1 MVKVKTIKKQN
12 KDSLFRKPKANTNKN
27 KNKSKN
33 KRCKT
38 MRKRKIKIKIKIK
51 EGGGPNDCIDHNVNI
66 NKVLRLEHDIA
77 NNMAKLDA
85 LTQDLQYRNDRYYKN
100 MDVNSEN
107 HTANLTR
114 GRELLNE
121 MNTIR
126 GKIIGLIRTQ
136 NRLLAKIPKHVQEA
150 CQLRESIRRT
160 KVAAT
165 DLEAFDYV

>member
-27 KNKSKN
+27 KNKN

-38 MRKRKIKIKIKIK
+38 MRKRKIKIKK
-51 EGGGPNDCIDHNVNI
+51 GGGPNDCIDHDVNI
-66 NKVLRLEHDIA
+66 NRVLRLEHDIA

-114 GRELLNE
+114 GSELLNE

-126 GKIIGLIRTQ
+126 GKTIGLIRTQ

>member
-27 KNKSKN
+27 KNKN
-33 KRCKT
+33 KRKKT
-38 MRKRKIKIKIKIK
+38 MRKRKIKIKK
-51 EGGGPNDCIDHNVNI
+51 GGGPNDCIDHDVNI
-66 NKVLRLEHDIA
+66 NRVLRLEHDIA

-114 GRELLNE
+114 GSELLNE

-126 GKIIGLIRTQ
+126 GKTIGLIRTQ

>member
-27 KNKSKN
+27 KNKN

-38 MRKRKIKIKIKIK
+38 MRKRKIKIKK
-51 EGGGPNDCIDHNVNI
+51 GGGPNDCIDHDVNI
-66 NKVLRLEHDIA
+66 NRVLRLEHDIA

-114 GRELLNE
+114 GSELLNE

-126 GKIIGLIRTQ
+126 GKTIGLIRTQ
-136 NRLLAKIPKHVQEA
+136 NRLLAKIRKHVQEA

>member
-12 KDSLFRKPKANTNKN
+12 KDSLFRKPKANTNKK
-27 KNKSKN
+27 KNKN

-38 MRKRKIKIKIKIK
+38 MRKRKIKIKK
-51 EGGGPNDCIDHNVNI
+51 GGGPNDCIDHDVNI
-66 NKVLRLEHDIA
+66 NRVLRLEHDIA

-114 GRELLNE
+114 GSELLNE

-126 GKIIGLIRTQ
+126 GKTIGLIRTQ

>member
-27 KNKSKN
+27 KNK
-33 KRCKT
+33 RCKT
-38 MRKRKIKIKIKIK
+38 MRKRKIKIKK
-51 EGGGPNDCIDHNVNI
+51 GGGPNDCIDHDVNI
-66 NKVLRLEHDIA
+66 NRVLRLEHDIA

-114 GRELLNE
+114 GSELLNE

-126 GKIIGLIRTQ
+126 GKTIGLIRTQ

>member
-27 KNKSKN
+27 KNKN

-38 MRKRKIKIKIKIK
+38 MRKRKIKIKIKK
-51 EGGGPNDCIDHNVNI
+51 GGGPNDCIDHHVNI
-66 NKVLRLEHDIA
+66 NRVLRLEDDIA

-126 GKIIGLIRTQ
+126 GKTIGLIRTQ
-136 NRLLAKIPKHVQEA
+136 NRLLTKIPKHVQEA
-150 CQLRESIRRT
+150 CKLRESIRRT